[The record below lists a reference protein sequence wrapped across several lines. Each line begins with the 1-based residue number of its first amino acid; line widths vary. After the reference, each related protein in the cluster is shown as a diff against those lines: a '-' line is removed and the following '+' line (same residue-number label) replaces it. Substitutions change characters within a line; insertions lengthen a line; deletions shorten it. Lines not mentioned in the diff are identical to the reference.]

1 MSLIPVVVYLTEI
14 SAVVAGQVLVKHA
27 IEQSSTLGFRHPRVI
42 RTFFGGVGA
51 MAVSFFLTLGLLQHF
66 DLSYFFP
73 LQASTTIFIVLVA
86 AIFLRERLSLQLL
99 VGSLLTTAGIVI
111 VALS

>member
-1 MSLIPVVVYLTEI
+1 MSVVPLTVFIVEI

-27 IEQSSTLGFRHPRVI
+27 VEQARQSRFGDPRVL
-42 RTFFGGVGA
+42 RTFFGGVAA

-73 LQASTTIFIVLVA
+73 LQASTTILIVLMA
-86 AIFLRERLSLQLL
+86 AVFLRERLSIQLL
-99 VGSLLTTAGIVI
+99 VGAGLITAGIV
-111 VALS
+111 VVSLS